1 MLTYHF
7 KLNNMSNFKVEETI
21 EENINRLQYYY
32 DDTQNGLNKCF
43 LLQRINELKKLKNN
57 KNFKIK

>member
-7 KLNNMSNFKVEETI
+7 KLNNMSKFKVEETI

>member
-1 MLTYHF
+1 
-7 KLNNMSNFKVEETI
+7 MSKFKVEETI